1 MTKLIKEFKEF
12 AFTGNVL
19 DMAIGVIM
27 GSALSGVVTALVNM
41 ILGVISAIAKVP
53 SSLDKMSYTIGTVE
67 IAYGP
72 VISEFIN
79 FLILTSC
86 VFAIVKAI
94 NAARALAKTEEEA
107 PAEEPAK
114 SDEAVLLEEIR
125 DLLKN
130 K

>member
-27 GSALSGVVTALVNM
+27 GGALSGVVTAVVNM

-67 IAYGP
+67 
-72 VISEFIN
+72 
-79 FLILTSC
+79 
-86 VFAIVKAI
+86 
-94 NAARALAKTEEEA
+94 
-107 PAEEPAK
+107 
-114 SDEAVLLEEIR
+114 
-125 DLLKN
+125 
-130 K
+130 

>member
-27 GSALSGVVTALVNM
+27 GGALSGVVTAVVNM

-86 VFAIVKAI
+86 VFSMVKAI
-94 NAARALAKTEEEA
+94 NAARSLAKTEEEA